1 MEISNNFLAT
11 NEKKFHN
18 SPIFFCFWRF
28 QKKTKQNLNDFYSIP
43 ARIPIRQIR
52 RNRRNFQHFGY
63 FFSSLGHFLLQKKV
77 WKNFKKFSKND
88 ENFYLF
94 VLDWPNIPSGS
105 IPNRHRSCSK
115 CPFPLEPVFSA
126 WFHAFGAFF
135 AEIVDPRT
143 TTKSAN
149 RQRTGTK
156 SHWKN
161 FLITL
166 KFQESGDRGEEER
179 GGKR

>member
-63 FFSSLGHFLLQKKV
+63 FFSSLGHFLLQKKFEKTL
-77 WKNFKKFSKND
+77 KNFQKMMKIFTFLCLTGQIFLRD
-88 ENFYLF
+88 
-94 VLDWPNIPSGS
+94 
-105 IPNRHRSCSK
+105 
-115 CPFPLEPVFSA
+115 PFPIDIGVVRSA
-126 WFHAFGAFF
+126 HFHWSRFF
-135 AEIVDPRT
+135 LHDSML
-143 TTKSAN
+143 SAHFLQKLLTHEQQQN
-149 RQRTGTK
+149 QQTGKEQVQKATEK
-156 SHWKN
+156 I
-161 FLITL
+161 F
-166 KFQESGDRGEEER
+166 
-179 GGKR
+179 